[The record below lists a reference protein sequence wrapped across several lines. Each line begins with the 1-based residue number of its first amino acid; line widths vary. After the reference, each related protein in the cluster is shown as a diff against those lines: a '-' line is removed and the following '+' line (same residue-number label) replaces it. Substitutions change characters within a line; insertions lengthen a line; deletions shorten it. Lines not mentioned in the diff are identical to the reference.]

1 MTSIDVVRI
10 EPGQCVACAIC
21 ADVCPVGALT
31 LSSNELVPV
40 FWPERCTACAACE
53 RECPTG
59 AISMNA
65 A

>member
-1 MTSIDVVRI
+1 MISLRI

-21 ADVCPVGALT
+21 ADVCPVAALT
-31 LSSNELVPV
+31 LAANELVPV

-53 RECPTG
+53 HECPTG
-59 AISMNA
+59 AISMKA